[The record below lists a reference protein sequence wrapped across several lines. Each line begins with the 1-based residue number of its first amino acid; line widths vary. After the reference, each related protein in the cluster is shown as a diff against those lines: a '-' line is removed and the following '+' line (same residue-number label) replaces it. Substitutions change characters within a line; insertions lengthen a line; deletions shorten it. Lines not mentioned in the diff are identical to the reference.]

1 MTAAAFLS
9 IALIHLLAAIS
20 PGPSFVM
27 TVRTAASEGL
37 RTGLAVALGLGAG
50 AMVWAL
56 AALFGLHL
64 VFELAP
70 ALLLTFKLAGA
81 GFLLWIAFQTWRH
94 AREPLPAPE
103 TGATARGLGGGFRLG
118 LLTQLANPKPAV
130 FFGAVFV
137 GLVPPASSPAALA
150 LLLLVLF
157 LDETLWYALVA
168 RVFSLER
175 ARAAYGRAKASVD
188 RVFGGLIALFG
199 LKIAIG

>member
-9 IALIHLLAAIS
+9 IALLHLMAAIS

-27 TVRTAASEGL
+27 AVRTAASEGL
-37 RTGLAVALGLGAG
+37 VAALGVAIGLGLGAV
-50 AMVWAL
+50 VWAL

-64 VFELAP
+64 LFELAP
-70 ALLLTFKLAGA
+70 TLLLAFKLAGA

-94 AREPLPAPE
+94 AREPLPVAADGAP
-103 TGATARGLGGGFRLG
+103 ARSLAGGLRLG

-137 GLVPPASSPAALA
+137 GLVPPGSSPAALA
-150 LLLLVLF
+150 LLLLVIL

-168 RVFSLER
+168 RVFSLDR
-175 ARAAYGRAKASVD
+175 ARAAYGRAKRSVD
-188 RVFGGLIALFG
+188 RVFGGLIAAFG